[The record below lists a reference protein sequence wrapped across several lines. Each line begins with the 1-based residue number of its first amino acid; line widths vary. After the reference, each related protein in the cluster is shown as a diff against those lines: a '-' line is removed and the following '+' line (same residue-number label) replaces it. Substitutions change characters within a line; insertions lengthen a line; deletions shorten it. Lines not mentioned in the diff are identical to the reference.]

1 MDMKLS
7 LNASHCFFR
16 NEPSGIEVHF
26 EGHSPETY
34 AQVRKTVAYQVREN
48 QKYLP
53 ASRKGDLCVSMCVA
67 PRRTS
72 RDVAT
77 RRAPVGGRA
86 VEEPRRA
93 QPWHRGALA
102 FATAWENPEDVP
114 LWETSLAERPVP
126 RDFN

>member
-53 ASRKGDLCVSMCVA
+53 ASQKRRWLCFHVCRTTAHKLRRGDTPGACRRTGGGGAA
-67 PRRTS
+67 PRAAMAQRS
-72 RDVAT
+72 PGIRDSLGE
-77 RRAPVGGRA
+77 PGGRS
-86 VEEPRRA
+86 
-93 QPWHRGALA
+93 ALG
-102 FATAWENPEDVP
+102 NKPGRK
-114 LWETSLAERPVP
+114 TSAA
-126 RDFN
+126 